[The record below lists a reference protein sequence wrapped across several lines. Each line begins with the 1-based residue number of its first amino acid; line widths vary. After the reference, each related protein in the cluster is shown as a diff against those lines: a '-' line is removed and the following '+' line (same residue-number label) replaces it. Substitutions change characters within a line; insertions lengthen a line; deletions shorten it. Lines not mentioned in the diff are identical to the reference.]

1 MSRSRCASCSSG
13 TSPICRKCRTMPR
26 TSSTRVAVDG
36 SCPSRC
42 AKSGSASHSSARISA
57 YSAAFDGKCLNSR
70 PSEIEAAAATLL
82 VVVPAKPWRAKQRLA
97 APKINCRRKSPV
109 MRSVLMLVSK
119 HSPYQ
124 MSRILLRCTR
134 PNRLNR
140 PKPERTADARH
151 RKLTVAAG
159 EHPLQVSAVDLDA
172 GKARPARDVLHTGR
186 KRLDI
191 GHGRDGAGIRDS
203 ASPGDPDEVDGRR
216 GVARLPAGFAVDLV
230 VEHDDGEIFGRL
242 QANGCET

>member
-1 MSRSRCASCSSG
+1 MSRRRWASCSSG
-13 TSPICRKCRTMPR
+13 MSVICRKCRTMPR

-124 MSRILLRCTR
+124 MSRILLRCTS
-134 PNRLNR
+134 LNSSLDR
-140 PKPERTADARH
+140 PKPQRIANARH
-151 RKLTVAAG
+151 GKLTVAAG
-159 EHPLQVSAVDLDA
+159 EHALQIRAIDLDA
-172 GKARPARDVLHTGR
+172 GKARPARDVLHIMCIG
-186 KRLDI
+186 LDI
-191 GHGRDGAGIRDS
+191 GHGRNRAGVRDP
-203 ASPGDPDEVDGRR
+203 ARVGDTDEVDGRR
-216 GVARLPAGFAVDLV
+216 GVARLPAGFAVDLI
-230 VEHDDGEIFGRL
+230 VEHDDGEICRFL
-242 QANGCET
+242 QADGR